1 MLLNLTDK
9 EQPFQKLKIQV
20 VAFFNDNL
28 LDSELFGHVKGSF
41 RAF

>member
-28 LDSELFGHVKGSF
+28 LELFKSIS
-41 RAF
+41 R

>member
-1 MLLNLTDK
+1 MEFNLTDK

-28 LDSELFGHVKGSF
+28 LELLKSIS
-41 RAF
+41 R